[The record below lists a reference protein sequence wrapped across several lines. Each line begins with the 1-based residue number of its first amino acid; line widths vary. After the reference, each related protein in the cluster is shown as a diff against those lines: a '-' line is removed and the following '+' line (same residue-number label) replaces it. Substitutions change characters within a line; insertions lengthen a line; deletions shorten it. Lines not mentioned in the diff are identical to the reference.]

1 VTGFSDPVLAALCA
15 YDWPGNVRQLE
26 NTIYRLVIIAAKG
39 RVEPHH
45 VPADLGLDLT
55 AAPVPKVDHE
65 RGQQPQDSQ
74 SRSEVRSLPSQGI
87 ELRQLLADIESDY
100 IDQALERTDGNR
112 NQAARLLG
120 LNRTTLVEKLR
131 KRSES

>member
-1 VTGFSDPVLAALCA
+1 M
-15 YDWPGNVRQLE
+15 
-26 NTIYRLVIIAAKG
+26 IIAAKN

-45 VPADLGLDLT
+45 VPDDLGLDLT
-55 AAPVPKVDHE
+55 APPAPQVDRDH
-65 RGQQPQDSQ
+65 QQLSENHNMPPA
-74 SRSEVRSLPSQGI
+74 SRMRSLPSEGI